1 MQVANTLILND
12 INPDTFCL
20 RVPYDYIPK
29 NYTLEEIVTMG
40 SEASEEVIVATKK
53 TGNPEVHSAIVDGN
67 MGDIIFDP
75 TALPHV

>member
-20 RVPYDYIPK
+20 RVPYDYIQK
-29 NYTLEEIVTMG
+29 NYKLEEIVTMG

-53 TGNPEVHSAIVDGN
+53 TGNPEVDSANGN

-75 TALPHV
+75 TALP